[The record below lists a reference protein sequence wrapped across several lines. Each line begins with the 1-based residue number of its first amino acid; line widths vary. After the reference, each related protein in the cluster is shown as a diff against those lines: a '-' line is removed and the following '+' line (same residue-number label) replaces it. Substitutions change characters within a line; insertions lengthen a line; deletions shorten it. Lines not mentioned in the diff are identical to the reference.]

1 MPQAT
6 GLDTSGG
13 SQQHLQHKKFVI
25 FFDNKTEA
33 TDAGSYLLLMDECNR
48 VIWFMANVSAGFK
61 QDGIANLTSGKLLG
75 ICATDSFGMAS
86 ASISMLEYCMT
97 YLQGIDLKDID
108 LVIQWKV
115 TCDPCM
121 LWQRFGYRAH
131 DKDVQAT
138 ALLFVESKDLDSV
151 DPTDG
156 HKQKAPED
164 GGKTEPKSKQA
175 RKDRPVPMALDVD
188 AGAAGE
194 DEFWKARKEVY
205 HELISEERKL
215 EINPVLDDV
224 INTETQGIGCWWKP
238 FRAYFDDKHCGS
250 SNLSSCSVLNS
261 VLKGSMGVT
270 MPLIDLVLIAH
281 HIYLTSAVISVI
293 QKSLRACSRFQ
304 IHHQNPNYTNQK

>member
-1 MPQAT
+1 M
-6 GLDTSGG
+6 DTSGG

-121 LWQRFGYRAH
+121 LWQRFGYGAH
-131 DKDVQAT
+131 D
-138 ALLFVESKDLDSV
+138 
-151 DPTDG
+151 
-156 HKQKAPED
+156 AP
-164 GGKTEPKSKQA
+164 PSLA
-175 RKDRPVPMALDVD
+175 
-188 AGAAGE
+188 
-194 DEFWKARKEVY
+194 
-205 HELISEERKL
+205 
-215 EINPVLDDV
+215 
-224 INTETQGIGCWWKP
+224 C
-238 FRAYFDDKHCGS
+238 RA
-250 SNLSSCSVLNS
+250 
-261 VLKGSMGVT
+261 
-270 MPLIDLVLIAH
+270 
-281 HIYLTSAVISVI
+281 
-293 QKSLRACSRFQ
+293 
-304 IHHQNPNYTNQK
+304 